1 MRIHRF
7 AAALC
12 LALAVSA
19 PVLAQDP
26 APSTAAAQIADEDA
40 IALADKLLGRLES
53 GDFAGAGAD
62 FNAQMQAALGPDK
75 LADVQRQIEAT
86 GAIVERG
93 EPRVVRHDGF
103 TVVVYRIHREQA
115 SLDATVAFDGD
126 GKVAGLH
133 FVPASGG
140 PQ

>member
-19 PVLAQDP
+19 PVLAQAP
-26 APSTAAAQIADEDA
+26 APPAEAGIADQDA
-40 IALADKLLGRLES
+40 IALADKVLERMES
-53 GDFAGAGAD
+53 GDFEGAGAD

-86 GAIVERG
+86 GAVVERAP
-93 EPRVVRHDGF
+93 PRVVRHDGY

-126 GKVAGLH
+126 GRVAGLH